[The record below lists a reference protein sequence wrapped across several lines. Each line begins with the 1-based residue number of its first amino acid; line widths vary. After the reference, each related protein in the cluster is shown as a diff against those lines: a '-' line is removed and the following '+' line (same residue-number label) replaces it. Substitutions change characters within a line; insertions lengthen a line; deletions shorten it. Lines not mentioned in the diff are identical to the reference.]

1 VDPTTDPTRRR
12 VPPTESIP
20 RGSAEAASALVLV
33 PAMLLVLLCLGGVAV
48 DLTIVHGAHRG
59 AHRIVSA
66 AADDAAAMI
75 DTDLL
80 QESGELRVDPELA
93 RRVALA
99 QLDAMVLPGTVVGS
113 PVVTVSAAGDVVTI
127 AVDLDIDHVMLRAVP
142 GHPDHQQI
150 HVAASARLNR

>member
-1 VDPTTDPTRRR
+1 MVGVSGDRSQHDVVDVQVHRDRHDVAGRADGHDRTPDHGPGEDHCVELGQCDP
-12 VPPTESIP
+12 
-20 RGSAEAASALVLV
+20 
-33 PAMLLVLLCLGGVAV
+33 
-48 DLTIVHGAHRG
+48 
-59 AHRIVSA
+59 
-66 AADDAAAMI
+66 
-75 DTDLL
+75 
-80 QESGELRVDPELA
+80 SGELRVDPELA